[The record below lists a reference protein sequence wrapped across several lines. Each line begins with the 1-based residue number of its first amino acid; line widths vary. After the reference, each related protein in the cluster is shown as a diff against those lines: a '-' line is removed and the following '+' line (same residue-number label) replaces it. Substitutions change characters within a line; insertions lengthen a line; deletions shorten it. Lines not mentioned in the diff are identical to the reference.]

1 MERSGGAGRMRPYQR
16 VSPLEQGD
24 GGLRQSHRDLAQA
37 GHALQSSLLILHRHP
52 EERL

>member
-16 VSPLEQGD
+16 VSALEQGD